1 MFSLGLLVE
10 MDGAELEINHRIG
23 YKYDVASVNKEWQNE
38 NEAVDEDE
46 DCSCGMSKGVDSLFN
61 KKQSVEPKAKGLLN
75 VDMTEQEA
83 TLINYIR
90 AVRNKEVITEFNNYN
105 NALITDL
112 WKDNTKA

>member
-23 YKYDVASVNKEWQNE
+23 YKYDVASVNKEWQNK
-38 NEAVDEDE
+38 NEEVDE
-46 DCSCGMSKGVDSLFN
+46 DCSCGLSKSVDSLFN
-61 KKQSVEPKAKGLLN
+61 TDQSVEPVAKGLLN
-75 VDMTEQEA
+75 VDMTEKEA

-105 NALITDL
+105 NALYSDQ
-112 WKDNTKA
+112 WKDDTIA